1 MKTATSTTP
10 SRVTPSPVSGAP
22 ATTDTP
28 LASIAPIVP
37 LPYRA
42 ARRIV
47 VAFAV
52 LTATA
57 IVITSVVA
65 VAVVPLL
72 AMLFATLCIVSLV
85 LNLGAWRRR
94 NAVLLRE
101 SAPLAQTDRRAGI
114 RAAVRIAVTL
124 AVAAFVIT
132 AATVGWRYAAIGGA
146 ATLCALVIF
155 GGPVWLASVGEEEED
170 AHEERTGE
178 HESSR

>member
-1 MKTATSTTP
+1 MKTATSTTTP

-22 ATTDTP
+22 AAPATT
-28 LASIAPIVP
+28 AVPIVP
-37 LPYRA
+37 LPYRG

-47 VAFAV
+47 VSFAV

-72 AMLFATLCIVSLV
+72 AMVFATLCIVSLV

-124 AVAAFVIT
+124 AIAAFVIT

-146 ATLCALVIF
+146 AALCALVIF
-155 GGPVWLASVGEEEED
+155 GGPIWLASVGEEEED